1 MFLYGERAW
10 VQFCT
15 KDWPVWQKCCCSS
28 TNRKRQQLRDDTG
41 DSDRGIPEEEKLVQT
56 RDENG
61 PDYTNH
67 PWSQSRNGNGWIIRI
82 SYSRTN
88 LWVWTLIFESHT
100 FLVQVGI
107 VESCPSWVLAGK
119 IWTSEE
125 NVGNNILLTFT
136 GLAIQSSL
144 LNSLMNRSKSS
155 LPSIA
160 SSMPPSNFISS
171 FLP

>member
-28 TNRKRQQLRDDTG
+28 TNRKRQQLRDDTS

-67 PWSQSRNGNGWIIRI
+67 PGSQSRNGNGWIIRI

-88 LWVWTLIFESHT
+88 LWVWTLIFESHM

-125 NVGNNILLTFT
+125 NVGNNILLTFI